1 MNKEDDMNINEK
13 RKEMKRLVNLNH
25 SGVNEFEEIESVFVS
40 LEEKGT
46 TFIEEI
52 HTKQMVLDVFRKD
65 IYMDCESRV
74 LYSLKESID
83 YIDKEKEFDEF
94 RKGLT
99 VIFRDMLNIWKN
111 YDVKI
116 DPYLALRLI
125 NDFTFDVFKRILKY
139 NMYRLHLIMA
149 EYKTLNILFPINF
162 NTIREDEFDENF
174 KKKR

>member
-25 SGVNEFEEIESVFVS
+25 SGVEGLEEIESVFIS

-52 HTKQMVLDVFRKD
+52 QTKQMVLDVFRKD

-83 YIDKEKEFDEF
+83 FIDKEYKFEEFKED
-94 RKGLT
+94 L
-99 VIFRDMLNIWKN
+99 VIIFRDMLDILEN
-111 YDVKI
+111 YNVRV
-116 DPYLALRLI
+116 DPYSALTLI
-125 NDFTFDVFKRILKY
+125 SDFSFDVFKRILKY
-139 NMYRLHLIMA
+139 NMYRFYLIMA
-149 EYKTLNILFPINF
+149 EYKRLNILFPSNF
-162 NTIREDEFDENF
+162 NDIRRDEFEEYF
-174 KKKR
+174 KKK